1 MIIIVRMKD
10 NKILSRYEAWE
21 LNSYQNALDDIKG
34 NGYEYVREEI
44 TFMGDMVIWVK

>member
-1 MIIIVRMKD
+1 MIIIVRMND

-21 LNSYQNALDDIKG
+21 VDAYENAIGDVRR
-34 NGYEYVREEI
+34 NGYEYVKEEI